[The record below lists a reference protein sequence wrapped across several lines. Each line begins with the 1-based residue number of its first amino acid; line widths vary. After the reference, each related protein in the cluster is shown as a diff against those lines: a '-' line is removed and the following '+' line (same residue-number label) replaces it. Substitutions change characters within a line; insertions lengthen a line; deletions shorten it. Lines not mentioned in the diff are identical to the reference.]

1 PLIIRNRVSGDVTL
15 TFDMS
20 YYYGMHSV
28 YLEDRDTGAFIH
40 VTAGGEYVYTVSE
53 PGERDD
59 RFVLHFYM
67 VSTDLEPE
75 MEDPKAVSGINITGV
90 AGKAL
95 VSIQSDLLQMG
106 DPLIE
111 VYSIDGSKIN
121 EMNARS
127 SRTLVMLPRTS
138 GIFIIRV
145 SVGDLVKS
153 ERVVGVK

>member
-1 PLIIRNRVSGDVTL
+1 
-15 TFDMS
+15 
-20 YYYGMHSV
+20 
-28 YLEDRDTGAFIH
+28 
-40 VTAGGEYVYTVSE
+40 
-53 PGERDD
+53 
-59 RFVLHFYM
+59 
-67 VSTDLEPE
+67 
-75 MEDPKAVSGINITGV
+75 ITGV

-153 ERVVGVK
+153 ERVVGQR